1 MIHVGINYYSCKRYS
16 LGIFLVRVFKM
27 HVTVHFEIVYD
38 IGYMGTLV

>member
-1 MIHVGINYYSCKRYS
+1 MWVLTTSVAKDLKHS
-16 LGIFLVRVFKM
+16 LGIFLVQVFKM